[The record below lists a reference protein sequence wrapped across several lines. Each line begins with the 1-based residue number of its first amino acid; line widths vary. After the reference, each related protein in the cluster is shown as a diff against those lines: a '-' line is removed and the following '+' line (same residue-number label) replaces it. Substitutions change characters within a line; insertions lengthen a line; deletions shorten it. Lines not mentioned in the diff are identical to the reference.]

1 MPSAARFL
9 SSFLADVQHSTGVP
23 TLSFRNNLAS
33 KDKPVIWKQEPFVR
47 LLAREFFSWSMVVS
61 PAGSSLHFLCS
72 RQRTSREN
80 HTAAVAE
87 FNRESRKKS
96 SCNVETLTM
105 ERLLIEYKDE
115 LEIYFLVSFAVFF
128 IGVHKFFSW
137 RAICLI
143 IRQEVILISASSG
156 KVNRRSTS

>member
-1 MPSAARFL
+1 MKINASEDLVQHSLTLATSSFL
-9 SSFLADVQHSTGVP
+9 SSWQELELEQDISHP
-23 TLSFRNNLAS
+23 AS
-33 KDKPVIWKQEPFVR
+33 SVLIKRRTPERKMQRRIDRR
-47 LLAREFFSWSMVVS
+47 LVSCSRLIS

-137 RAICLI
+137 RAI
-143 IRQEVILISASSG
+143 G
-156 KVNRRSTS
+156 